1 MNCAMARSSLASLPF
16 STTKRAPDILL
27 AAAKSISPVA
37 SPSATWSLGAKAKL
51 RWLPTRRI
59 STLPVSSVPS
69 GTSSNG
75 RLGST
80 SRRRV
85 SSASSSAASGLALL
99 QRLLER
105 RDLGH
110 QRIGRLALALGN
122 ADLLAERL
130 APALDALALRDRRAP
145 ALVDLEQLGRQRRQV
160 ALLEAGIEGG
170 GVLADESYVVHG

>member
-1 MNCAMARSSLASLPF
+1 VKL
-16 STTKRAPDILL
+16 
-27 AAAKSISPVA
+27 
-37 SPSATWSLGAKAKL
+37 KL
-51 RWLPTRRI
+51 RWLPIRRI

-80 SRRRV
+80 FE
-85 SSASSSAASGLALL
+85 AAGQLGIQLGRHGLTFLE
-99 QRLLER
+99 RLLER
-105 RDLGH
+105 GDFGH
-110 QRIGRLALALGN
+110 QRIGRLTLALGD

-130 APALDALALRDRRAP
+130 APALDALALRDRRTP
-145 ALVDLEQLGRQRRQV
+145 TLVDLEQLGRQRRQV